1 MSVFLLIHSKY
12 SPIYSLEIQNI
23 PPLVKLTIDGESIK
37 NNGQFILSRD
47 ATCIIDASG
56 STDTPNDADNL
67 RYVWRVNNIPTYE
80 GDSREFSW
88 PDGVEGDFLLTIEV
102 IDDDYASSQ
111 ISVLVKDDSE
121 DPILPLS
128 LILLALSVIF
138 LSYAV
143 VNMRKLA
150 NESDI
155 PKWS

>member
-1 MSVFLLIHSKY
+1 MVISRVLIKY
-12 SPIYSLEIQNI
+12 FVSINSLEIQNI
-23 PPLVKLTIDGESIK
+23 PPLVRLTIDDVPME
-37 NNGQFILSRD
+37 NNAQYILPRD

-56 STDTPNDADNL
+56 STDTQNDADSL

-80 GDSREFSW
+80 GQSREFSW